1 MTDGLFFNIIKA
13 DVLRKNMGQ
22 PLEKYKEVD
31 IYENDI
37 PAKEKTES
45 KSSWFQIKNE
55 HSRWKKTH

>member
-13 DVLRKNMGQ
+13 DVYRKNRDG
-22 PLEKYKEVD
+22 PVIYKEVD

-45 KSSWFQIKNE
+45 KSSWF
-55 HSRWKKTH
+55 

>member
-1 MTDGLFFNIIKA
+1 MVMLTYQDFFLYIKA

-37 PAKEKTES
+37 PAKKETK
-45 KSSWFQIKNE
+45 I
-55 HSRWKKTH
+55 